1 MLSHLDKL
9 LFAKHLAMM
18 IKAGLPLREGVATIQ
33 EQTRSRKFKRTLDN
47 VIKRLDNGESLA
59 QSLTQHGKLFDQ
71 LFINMIKVGE
81 ESGTLEKNLEYLAE
95 QLEKSYN
102 LKRKV
107 IAAMIY
113 PAVILF
119 STFILGAALAIFI
132 LPKLIPLFKSLRVN
146 LPLSTRILLFVTE
159 LIQNYGLFVLLGIA
173 VFLILAFLISRIK
186 IIRLIN
192 YKILLRIPI
201 AGTMSKNLNLSLFSR
216 TLGTLIKSGVSIVE
230 ALDISAN
237 TLTNLVYNKEAKQ
250 VSLKVQNGKQIS
262 TYLKTKSRLFPAT
275 FSRMV
280 KVGEKTGNLEESLLY
295 LADFYEK
302 EVDNTTQKLS
312 TILEPVLL
320 IIIGLIVGFIAI
332 SIITPIYQIT
342 KGLRG

>member
-1 MLSHLDKL
+1 MISHLDKL

-33 EQTRSRKFKRTLDN
+33 EQTRSRKFKRILSN
-47 VIKRLDNGESLA
+47 VIKRLDNGEPLAESLA
-59 QSLTQHGKLFDQ
+59 QHNKVFSDLFV
-71 LFINMIKVGE
+71 NMIKTGE
-81 ESGTLEKNLEYLAE
+81 ASGNLEKNLEYLAE
-95 QLEKSYN
+95 QLEKSYI

-132 LPKLIPLFKSLRVN
+132 LPKLIPLFKSLRVT
-146 LPLSTRILLFVTE
+146 LPLSTRILLLVTE
-159 LIQNYGLFVLLGIA
+159 LIQNYGLFVILGII
-173 VFLILAFLISRIK
+173 VFFILALLFSRLK
-186 IIRLIN
+186 PVKTVN
-192 YKILLRIPI
+192 YYILLKLPV
-201 AGTMSKNLNLSLFSR
+201 AGTISKNLNLSLFSR
-216 TLGTLIKSGVSIVE
+216 TLGTLIKSGVPIVE
-230 ALDISAN
+230 ALDISAD
-237 TLTNLVYNKEAKQ
+237 TLSNLIYKKEVKQ
-250 VSLKVQNGKQIS
+250 VSLKVQNGKQVS
-262 TYLKTKSRLFPAT
+262 TYLKTKPKLFSAT

-342 KGLRG
+342 KGLHG